1 MRPRGRFKCK
11 NNALG
16 TYMKI
21 ILTTYLLLYSTE
33 KRNFASL
40 RSQTENEKAVFGNIQ
55 HGGAC
60 PSQKSHVLAEN
71 SIASGRLQE
80 NANISMKSRE
90 RYNGL
95 SGGAEALQPAL
106 SRSLQDCRASQ
117 GCHQSC
123 YLLGCQRWSLLV
135 EWLAYPRQNQLSA
148 AHRPQQRGEA
158 CGEGNRQSL

>member
-55 HGGAC
+55 HAG
-60 PSQKSHVLAEN
+60 HV
-71 SIASGRLQE
+71 
-80 NANISMKSRE
+80 
-90 RYNGL
+90 
-95 SGGAEALQPAL
+95 P
-106 SRSLQDCRASQ
+106 
-117 GCHQSC
+117 
-123 YLLGCQRWSLLV
+123 LGNPMHLWRIPSLL
-135 EWLAYPRQNQLSA
+135 ADFRKMQTF
-148 AHRPQQRGEA
+148 R
-158 CGEGNRQSL
+158 

>member
-60 PSQKSHVLAEN
+60 PSRKSHELAEN

-90 RYNGL
+90 RYNIT
-95 SGGAEALQPAL
+95 
-106 SRSLQDCRASQ
+106 D
-117 GCHQSC
+117 
-123 YLLGCQRWSLLV
+123 Y
-135 EWLAYPRQNQLSA
+135 
-148 AHRPQQRGEA
+148 RG
-158 CGEGNRQSL
+158 SPSK